1 LFPAVVV
8 PKGKIQY
15 VLSNEVIMRHIQW
28 LCLIILAWFAAGV
41 LAAETAPRYNSVE
54 LQAEAQREV
63 RNDLLNA
70 TLYVELE
77 DVSAAAV
84 ANAINRRV
92 NDALRIARDYKGVR
106 VRSGNNQTYPV
117 YSKTNTLQSWRGRG
131 EIRIDSGDFEAASGL
146 IGKLQSSMQLG
157 NIGFSVS
164 PEMRR
169 SVENELITEAIAA
182 FKARADII
190 KTALAGRSYKL
201 QRLNV
206 GSAYSAP
213 QPRLAMARAGSSAE
227 VAAPNLEGGIS
238 QVTIRANGAI
248 EIIE

>member
-1 LFPAVVV
+1 
-8 PKGKIQY
+8 
-15 VLSNEVIMRHIQW
+15 MRRLTW
-28 LCLIILAWFAAGV
+28 WCLIVLPWFAAGV
-41 LAAETAPRYNSVE
+41 LAAETAQPRYNLVE
-54 LQAEAQREV
+54 LQAEVQREV
-63 RNDLLNA
+63 QNDLLNA

-77 DVSAAAV
+77 DASAAAV
-84 ANAINRRV
+84 ATAVNRRI
-92 NDALRIARDYKGVR
+92 NDALRAAKEYKGVR

-117 YSKTNTLQSWRGRG
+117 YSKTNTLQNWRGRG
-131 EIRIDSGDFEAASGL
+131 EIRLDSGDFEAASTL
-146 IGKLQSSMQLG
+146 IGKLQASMQLG

-190 KTALAGRSYKL
+190 KTALSGRAYKL

-213 QPRLAMARAGSSAE
+213 QPRLAMARAASSAE

-238 QVTIRANGAI
+238 QVIIRANGAI

>member
-1 LFPAVVV
+1 MRRLIGRCLAV
-8 PKGKIQY
+8 
-15 VLSNEVIMRHIQW
+15 L
-28 LCLIILAWFAAGV
+28 LWFAGNA
-41 LAAETAPRYNSVE
+41 LAAEPTQPRYNSVE

-63 RNDLLNA
+63 QNDLLNA

-77 DVSAAAV
+77 DASAAAV
-84 ANAINRRV
+84 ANAVNRRV
-92 NDALRIARDYKGVR
+92 NDALRIAKDYKGVR

-117 YSKTNTLQSWRGRG
+117 YSKTNALQGWRGRG
-131 EIRIDSGDFEAASGL
+131 EIRIDSGDFEAASTL
-146 IGKLQSSMQLG
+146 IGKLQATLQLG
-157 NIGFSVS
+157 NISFSVA
-164 PEMRR
+164 PETRR

-190 KTALAGRSYKL
+190 KNALAGRAYKL

-206 GSAYSAP
+206 AGAYNTP
-213 QPRLAMARAGSSAE
+213 QPRLAMARAASSAE